1 MSDIATRFAA
11 ARQDVQALAERPD
24 NATLLELYALYKQG
38 AEGDAIGER
47 PGMMDFVNRMKFDA
61 WDKLRGTQQEAAQ
74 QAYIDLVERLRAG

>member
-38 AEGDAIGER
+38 AEGDATGER
-47 PGMMDFVNRMKFDA
+47 PGMMDIVNRMKFDA

>member
-38 AEGDAIGER
+38 AEGDATGER

>member
-38 AEGDAIGER
+38 AEGDATGER
-47 PGMMDFVNRMKFDA
+47 PGMMDFDNRMKFDA

>member
-11 ARQDVQALAERPD
+11 ARQDVKALAERPD

-38 AEGDAIGER
+38 AEGDATGER

>member
-11 ARQDVQALAERPD
+11 ARQDIQALAERPD

-38 AEGDAIGER
+38 AEGDATGER

>member
-38 AEGDAIGER
+38 AEGDATGER

-74 QAYIDLVERLRAG
+74 QAYINLVERLRAG